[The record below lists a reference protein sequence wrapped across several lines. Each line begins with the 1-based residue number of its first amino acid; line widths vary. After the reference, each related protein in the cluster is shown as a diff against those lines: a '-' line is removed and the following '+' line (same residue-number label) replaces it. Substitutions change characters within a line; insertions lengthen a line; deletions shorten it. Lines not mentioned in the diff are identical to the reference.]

1 MKQVIVKAK
10 LKNPDDFEKK
20 LAEIELNFSPV
31 YWQHDRVYVPRGFK
45 HATNLPRLTMRTEMR
60 SVDEPAHYYLMLR
73 RHIED
78 SGIDIV
84 EKTTITDYE
93 NMVNIIL
100 QLGFKPIG
108 EASRRRQE
116 INMGDDTYIYLDRVD
131 GEEENSAYAKIETI
145 LKDNDSA
152 VEALTD
158 LKKTLAVFGE
168 KDIVD
173 MFYGEI

>member
-1 MKQVIVKAK
+1 
-10 LKNPDDFEKK
+10 
-20 LAEIELNFSPV
+20 
-31 YWQHDRVYVPRGFK
+31 
-45 HATNLPRLTMRTEMR
+45 
-60 SVDEPAHYYLMLR
+60 
-73 RHIED
+73 
-78 SGIDIV
+78 
-84 EKTTITDYE
+84 
-93 NMVNIIL
+93 MVNIIL

>member
-1 MKQVIVKAK
+1 MKQVILKVK
-10 LKNPDDFEKK
+10 LKDPDGFEKK
-20 LAEIELNFSPV
+20 LSDIDYDFSPI

-60 SVDEPAHYYLMLR
+60 AVDEPAHYYLMLR

-78 SGIDIV
+78 SGVDIV

-108 EASRRRQE
+108 ETARRRQE
-116 INMGDDTYIYLDRVD
+116 IDMGDGTFIYLDRVD
-131 GEEENSAYAKIETI
+131 GEEESVAYAKIESI
-145 LKDNDSA
+145 LKDGDSPA
-152 VEALTD
+152 DAYED
-158 LKKTLAVFGE
+158 LKKTFATLGETDVINLA
-168 KDIVD
+168 
-173 MFYGEI
+173 YGEI

>member
-1 MKQVIVKAK
+1 MKQVILKVK
-10 LKNPDDFEKK
+10 LQNPDSFEKK
-20 LAEIELNFSPV
+20 LSDIEFDFSPI

-45 HATNLPRLTMRTEMR
+45 HATNLPRLTMRTEMHA
-60 SVDEPAHYYLMLR
+60 VDEPAHYYLMLR

-78 SGIDIV
+78 SGVDIV
-84 EKTTITDYE
+84 EKTTIIDYE

-116 INMGDDTYIYLDRVD
+116 IDMGDGTFIYLDRVD
-131 GEEENSAYAKIETI
+131 GEEENTAYAKIESI
-145 LKDNDSA
+145 LKDGESA

-158 LKKTLAVFGE
+158 LKKTF
-168 KDIVD
+168 VD